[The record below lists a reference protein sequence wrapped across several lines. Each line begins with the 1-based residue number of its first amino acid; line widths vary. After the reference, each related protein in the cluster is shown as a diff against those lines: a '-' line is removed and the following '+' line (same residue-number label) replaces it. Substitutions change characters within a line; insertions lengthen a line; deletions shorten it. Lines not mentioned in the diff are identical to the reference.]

1 MAYSDLLPPLESILA
16 ARELRW
22 NKRKEFSRLHTTL
35 SLTLRLPHALR
46 LSYHDIPQRVLP
58 SLEKLGFLLKESRLS
73 IDGPEYI
80 FVSEE
85 SAIEA
90 KRRVVDFEENQRL
103 GGLLDLD
110 ISDANDAVSRSDL
123 NLDRRKCLICG
134 ADAWACISQKRHTLR
149 EIRSKI
155 ESLLRAESSF
165 LDLSSADSVA
175 SVISD
180 LAEQASE
187 EELRLL
193 FKPGLVSPISK
204 GSHSDMDFDLMQGS
218 LCVLKNYW
226 KQCAVCGFKAKK
238 DTSEGLLSELRTFGL
253 SAEAQMY
260 RQTSGVN
267 TYKGLIYLLGILCAS
282 AAFVLKH
289 REPFEHV
296 FKKVQSMCANELLRN
311 VGSISKAHE
320 RGCFLLGA
328 RGETSLGFP
337 TVRKALNFYESELEK
352 KEEYGNAEL
361 NTLLLLMSL
370 TGDSNIA
377 GRSGE
382 DGLERIKNRAFQV
395 LSKGGL
401 SSEEGTKDFKC
412 LVEEIE
418 QRRVSPGGSADL
430 FICVNFLH
438 RVKKILRNRNNE

>member
-1 MAYSDLLPPLESILA
+1 MAYSNLLPPLDEILE

-22 NKRKEFSRLHTTL
+22 NKRREYSRLHTTL
-35 SLTLRLPHALR
+35 SMTLRLPHALR
-46 LSYHDIPQRVLP
+46 LSYPDIPKKVLP
-58 SLEKLGFLLKESRLS
+58 SLEGLGFSLKESRLS
-73 IDGPEYI
+73 LDGPEYI
-80 FVSEE
+80 FVSDER
-85 SAIEA
+85 APEA
-90 KRRVVDFEENQRL
+90 KRKVVDFEENHRL

-110 ISDANDAVSRSDL
+110 VSDVSGAVSRSDL
-123 NLDRRKCLICG
+123 GLDRRKCLICG
-134 ADAWACISQKRHTLR
+134 SDAWACISLKRYTLR

-155 ESLLRAESSF
+155 ESLLCLESSF
-165 LDLSSADSVA
+165 ITLSTEDSVA

-180 LAEQASE
+180 LAGRAAE

-193 FKPGLVSPISK
+193 FKPGLISPISQ

-226 KQCAVCGFKAKK
+226 RQCASSGFKVKK
-238 DTSEGLLSELRTFGL
+238 EAFEALLPELRTFGL
-253 SAEAQMY
+253 GAEAKMY
-260 RQTSGVN
+260 RQTCGVN

-282 AAFVLKH
+282 VSFVLKH
-289 REPFEHV
+289 QEPLEQVFERVHRL
-296 FKKVQSMCANELLRN
+296 CANELLRN

-352 KEEYGNAEL
+352 NEEYGNAEL

-370 TGDSNIA
+370 TNDSNIA

-382 DGLERIKNRAFQV
+382 DGLERIKNRASQV

-401 SSEEGTKDFKC
+401 SSKEGTKDFKC
-412 LVEEIE
+412 LAEEVA

-438 RVKKILRNRNNE
+438 RIKKILRNRNNE